1 MLNLPPATCVNK
13 KIPKQKF
20 YEHLEMTTALK
31 RSFVED
37 VQAIHWRHKLA
48 ASSLN
53 VAEGDAVKEI
63 QVFEIA
69 LTKREFNE
77 AVLKLIDKAI
87 PYQIVYVLSFENKV
101 QAWIAYKEAT
111 ATSKS
116 AFKVNHYYHTTWC
129 KPNELILKLEGLTLD
144 AIYENLVR
152 QIAGD
157 EIQVAGEDLKT
168 SIAQSEARKKVAQ
181 EIARLEKQ
189 ARTEKQPKKKFE
201 LVQRIR
207 ELKKDVETRSGEF
220 GTPKF

>member
-13 KIPKQKF
+13 KISKQKF

-48 ASSLN
+48 ASTLN
-53 VAEGDAVKEI
+53 VAEGNTVKEI

-69 LTKREFNE
+69 LTNRELNE

-87 PYQIVYVLSFENKV
+87 PYQIVYVLSFGNQV

-116 AFKVNHYYHTTWC
+116 AFKVNHYYHTAWC
-129 KPNELILKLEGLTLD
+129 KPEEMILKLEGLTLD

-157 EIQVAGEDLKT
+157 ELQATGEDLKT
-168 SIAQSEARKKVAQ
+168 SIAQSESRKKVAQ

-189 ARTEKQPKKKFE
+189 AHAEKQPKKKFE
-201 LVQRIR
+201 MVQKIKA
-207 ELKKDVETRSGEF
+207 LKESV
-220 GTPKF
+220 